1 MVYTGKPSTGCSACR
16 ERKIRCDQIEP
27 SCSQCL
33 RREQIC
39 PGYRNPANTMFRD
52 ENWRTIGES
61 QSTSR
66 AARSRS
72 SHRKG
77 PTIPYPTKTGEKVP
91 DIPESTRT
99 YLAAGEG
106 LGGMPLEQYLYY
118 SQGSLAPSDFAGVR
132 VALIHH
138 LTCRTLNIG
147 KWTRIR
153 QNTMDPFIFY
163 SPDECTMT
171 YYINDV
177 LAGYKIEYPFS
188 HIKNIFLENNE
199 GDPSKHGGI
208 FIELNQPP
216 NFYMGSPPTTNSF
229 FQCGDFTEDIQA
241 TQCLVHHLGGNP
253 KILSGQLAKL
263 VSLPSFVS
271 RHNGNPYS
279 RVEPYPTSPATF
291 ELERKT
297 QQPRWGKTLA
307 DHVEQYFKKK
317 PEPLL
322 SMPDLSGF
330 PEIPFDTNSEAQAGS
345 TDGDF
350 ESRLTDLR
358 IKQGSAHFSERPVAD
373 DSKSEQ
379 RDGTEFRCETCGYFP
394 RGNPK
399 YFKRSLA
406 KHMKRHAVKE
416 SRSSFHEAGDR
427 SEAVVYEGG
436 VASDLSQLAEV
447 DLEESLTGT
456 ESGFD
461 GFDKLDSPV
470 PQEFGRDFKDEGAFT
485 DSGYASAPNLNGYLS
500 IKSSTGKRGSPGPN
514 CTDNDDTATLY
525 SAGTTV
531 APARAQAYI
540 SEICND
546 IYSKLN
552 HCVNSK
558 TWPVVSKILPDLI
571 KAFAVRLGNDCAV
584 QVNRDIMYFVHQR
597 HREVVSQ
604 LEAMFS
610 HDTEEQLGNCRP
622 TLQGMPLLDKMSMWR
637 SRDGEDAT
645 PAADG
650 DDYFHGVNDD
660 EDQDDHIE
668 NIDLS
673 AYQKV
678 IFDSQA
684 YKWLLATCKKEVA
697 LQQEATTSSSSCTR
711 TNESIRRSL
720 MEKLPTGTISKR
732 YAPSRH
738 EMTFVLGWHLG
749 IALPLERETAEP
761 VSRPPRFFPDLV
773 VTGSV
778 NQAQVLTIKQYMSQ
792 TWPAN
797 GLQMLEV
804 LEEGIQNPKNLESG
818 KSPADAPLVVGRA
831 GIDLVVKA
839 SGPAYFIAEC
849 GEQLAWL
856 ESASSTVARNGLCR
870 VTPLIDIIRVG
881 PTTPQS
887 SSYRGMCRVSC
898 IMNGVVNPDLSMPS
912 VTQSCW
918 QSAVGRQNLIQGYP
932 IARQPD
938 GYRGLEVSLDV
949 LLYLVQAKEVSSC
962 RGKVVVK
969 GVERSLRLVKRA
981 DQICLWHPFGP
992 TTETCFCDK
1001 GTTVVDHSNLD
1012 SDRHII
1018 STCKPQES
1026 LAGDDAHSIN
1036 TESLSSVR
1044 SPNGSTSKPQ
1054 TMKASDEMELD
1065 TSFLGGLSQEVVRK
1079 PFRRSPPRV
1088 STLKEH
1094 ASATPMKISGSP
1106 GGSQSVTATES
1117 GDDSFDT
1124 DQLSISD
1131 SSETERLDVNEPQY
1145 LVLKHVLFRLISGYR
1160 TRQQCPA
1167 SAGESGQGAG
1177 ASTIAPNLSNSN
1189 TTGAS
1194 NQRNLKRKRGND
1206 DSDDADQDGF
1216 QRPPQKKTNRDAA
1229 EASKKSFAC
1238 PFLKKDPMEHRDCCT
1253 RKLSRIRDVKQHLAR
1268 RHTPERYCQLC
1279 FETSFATE
1287 RSLQNHI
1294 KERSCSGQDP
1304 STLKGISYDQHRQLS
1319 KKSNPVLGEEGQW
1332 FAIWDVIFPESPD
1345 KPVSA
1350 YIDTGLS
1357 VEMWL
1362 FREYSYSF
1370 GPAMLREQIMSD
1382 PDCMRQ
1388 ESTEE
1393 DQQRS
1398 LDRVIAEGITHL
1410 FETWRSAQSTGAPLS
1425 RNQRSNNPQTGQATP
1440 LSSIADSGFATE
1452 SNASSL
1458 ENRSQVEE
1466 GGSHVR
1472 MMNMTCPPPP
1482 TIAAAESQIP
1492 IPTYDMTMEAS
1503 DIHDSQDWLGFIANM
1518 DNMGDFNA
1526 NGNELGFDTFD

>member
-52 ENWRTIGES
+52 ETWRTVSASHLIS
-61 QSTSR
+61 S

-77 PTIPYPTKTGEKVP
+77 PTTPYSTKTSEDAVP
-91 DIPESTRT
+91 DLMRA
-99 YLAAGEG
+99 YLAVKDSLVGDS
-106 LGGMPLEQYLYY
+106 LGGMPLEQYQYDFPD
-118 SQGSLAPSDFAGVR
+118 QGIRSPVDLKRDRGV
-132 VALIHH
+132 LIHY
-138 LTCRTLNIG
+138 LTCRALSIG
-147 KWTRIR
+147 KWTRIG
-153 QNTMDPFIFY
+153 QNTMDLLIFY
-163 SPDECTMT
+163 APDKCTLT
-171 YYINDV
+171 YYISNGQ
-177 LAGYKIEYPFS
+177 AEYKIEYPFS
-188 HIKNIFLENNE
+188 HIKNIFLEDNG
-199 GDPSKHGGI
+199 GDPTKHGGI
-208 FIELNQPP
+208 VIELNEPP
-216 NFYMGSPPTTNSF
+216 NFFSSPTSNGF
-229 FQCGDFTEDIQA
+229 FQCGDFTKDIQA

-253 KILSGQLAKL
+253 KILSGQLAEL
-263 VSLPSFVS
+263 VSLPSFMS

-279 RVEPYPTSPATF
+279 QAEPYPTSPATF
-291 ELERKT
+291 GRVRKT
-297 QQPRWGKTLA
+297 QQPPMGETTTNDTEQLAKANERLFLLKKKEFSFPPVASPLLLA
-307 DHVEQYFKKK
+307 DAFTEAELSPAEETLMELLDVEA
-317 PEPLL
+317 E
-322 SMPDLSGF
+322 
-330 PEIPFDTNSEAQAGS
+330 AGS
-345 TDGDF
+345 IDGDF

-358 IKQGSAHFSERPVAD
+358 IEQESALPSGRPVAD
-373 DSKSEQ
+373 NSKQSEQ

-399 YFKRSLA
+399 YFKQSLA

-427 SEAVVYEGG
+427 SETVVYEGE
-436 VASDLSQLAEV
+436 VTSDLSQLTEV
-447 DLEESLTGT
+447 DLDESLTGT
-456 ESGFD
+456 KSGFD
-461 GFDKLDSPV
+461 GFDKLDSPG
-470 PQEFGRDFKDEGAFT
+470 PQEFARDFKDEGAFT

-500 IKSSTGKRGSPGPN
+500 IKSPTRKTGSPGPN

-531 APARAQAYI
+531 APARAQTYI

-552 HCVNSK
+552 DCVNAK

-584 QVNRDIMYFVHQR
+584 QVNRDIMCFVHQR

-610 HDTEEQLGNCRP
+610 HDTEEPLENCRP

-684 YKWLLATCKKEVA
+684 YKWFLATCKKEVT
-697 LQQEATTSSSSCTR
+697 LQREVTTSSSSCTR

-720 MEKLPTGTISKR
+720 REKLPTGTISKR

-738 EMTFVLGWHLG
+738 EMTFVLGGHLR
-749 IALPLERETAEP
+749 IALCLERETVEP
-761 VSRPPRFFPDLV
+761 ASRPSRSFPDLV

-778 NQAQVLTIKQYMSQ
+778 NQAQALTIKQYMCQ

-797 GLQMLEV
+797 GLQMLQA
-804 LEEGIQNPKNLESG
+804 LEEGMQNPKNLESG
-818 KSPADAPLVVGRA
+818 KSPANAPLVVGRF
-831 GIDLVVKA
+831 GSNLIVKA

-870 VTPLIDIIRVG
+870 VTPLIDNIRVG

-887 SSYRGMCRVSC
+887 SSYRGMCR
-898 IMNGVVNPDLSMPS
+898 
-912 VTQSCW
+912 
-918 QSAVGRQNLIQGYP
+918 
-932 IARQPD
+932 
-938 GYRGLEVSLDV
+938 
-949 LLYLVQAKEVSSC
+949 
-962 RGKVVVK
+962 
-969 GVERSLRLVKRA
+969 RA
-981 DQICLWHPFGP
+981 DHICLWHPYGP

-1001 GTTVVDHSNLD
+1001 GTTVVDHANLD

-1018 STCKPQES
+1018 GTCEPPES
-1026 LAGDDAHSIN
+1026 LGGADDAHSIN
-1036 TESLSSVR
+1036 TGTPSCIGSLNASR
-1044 SPNGSTSKPQ
+1044 SKRQAVT
-1054 TMKASDEMELD
+1054 ASDETELD
-1065 TSFLGGLSQEVVRK
+1065 TSSLGGLSREVTRE
-1079 PFRRSPPRV
+1079 PLRRSQPRV

-1094 ASATPMKISGSP
+1094 ASATPMTVLGSP

-1131 SSETERLDVNEPQY
+1131 SSETERLDVNDPQY
-1145 LVLKHVLFRLISGYR
+1145 LVLKRVLFRLLSGYR
-1160 TRQQCPA
+1160 TRQQCP
-1167 SAGESGQGAG
+1167 STGESGQGPC
-1177 ASTIAPNLSNSN
+1177 ASTIVPNLSNSN

-1194 NQRNLKRKRGND
+1194 NQTNLKRKRGND
-1206 DSDDADQDGF
+1206 YSDDADQDGF

-1238 PFLKKDPMEHRDCCT
+1238 PFLKKDPIEHRDCCT

-1287 RSLQNHI
+1287 RSLRDHI
-1294 KERSCSGQDP
+1294 KERSCSSQDP

-1319 KKSNPVLGEEGQW
+1319 KKSNPALGEEGQW

-1357 VEMWL
+1357 VEMRL

-1370 GPAMLREQIMSD
+1370 GPAMLREQIMSN
-1382 PDCMRQ
+1382 PNCMRQ
-1388 ESTEE
+1388 DSTEE

-1410 FETWRSAQSTGAPLS
+1410 FETWRSAQSTGATLS
-1425 RNQRSNNPQTGQATP
+1425 SNQRSNNPHPGQATP

-1452 SNASSL
+1452 SHMSSL
-1458 ENRSQVEE
+1458 ENGSQVE
-1466 GGSHVR
+1466 GSGSHVS
-1472 MMNMTCPPPP
+1472 MMNITCPPPA
-1482 TIAAAESQIP
+1482 TMTAAESQTSIP
-1492 IPTYDMTMEAS
+1492 SYDMMMESS
-1503 DIHDSQDWLGFIANM
+1503 DIHDPQNLFGLFANM

-1526 NGNELGFDTFD
+1526 NGNEIGFDTFDQLQGNFGGFE